1 MSIGTQNEEEE
12 EKIDEKEYIR
22 ENMLEMIKTRDLQKK
37 KKKKRRINKVKKK
50 KMKGWEKGNV
60 GELLYKDWITACA
73 SRPGQSGSSR
83 P

>member
-37 KKKKRRINKVKKK
+37 KKKRRMNKVKKK
-50 KMKGWEKGNV
+50 KMKG
-60 GELLYKDWITACA
+60 
-73 SRPGQSGSSR
+73 
-83 P
+83 

>member
-12 EKIDEKEYIR
+12 EKIDEKDYIR

-50 KMKGWEKGNV
+50 KMKG
-60 GELLYKDWITACA
+60 
-73 SRPGQSGSSR
+73 
-83 P
+83 